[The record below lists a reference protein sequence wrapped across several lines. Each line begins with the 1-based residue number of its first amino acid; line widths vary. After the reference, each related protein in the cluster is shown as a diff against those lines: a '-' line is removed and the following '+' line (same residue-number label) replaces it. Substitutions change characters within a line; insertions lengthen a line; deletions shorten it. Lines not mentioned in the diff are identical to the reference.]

1 MKMTVSAS
9 TPQPGGLRGGP
20 WVKLGPG
27 HIAMNTKSPAFSN
40 KPLPD
45 SELITDTARVARL
58 LDRLAKHHSLLTVV
72 MPGQPEAF
80 TSSVVEVA
88 EPHVLLDELLPNS
101 GHPLLLAQKKI
112 QATGKLDGID
122 IRFVSELDGFDD
134 EDGMVT
140 YRVRLP
146 ARLEYR
152 QRRNDFRAH
161 IPISTVIRV
170 VMIDDRENIFEGELY
185 DLSRGGAGIVLPFDE
200 AVLVPGRW
208 YYCAIEL
215 PGSAWLFCDI
225 EQRHWKELHAA
236 GKHLAGTRF
245 AGLTPMQTRLVG
257 RCISELQRE
266 QMKRRVTD

>member
-1 MKMTVSAS
+1 
-9 TPQPGGLRGGP
+9 
-20 WVKLGPG
+20 
-27 HIAMNTKSPAFSN
+27 MNTKTPTFPD

-45 SELITDTARVARL
+45 SELITDMARVARL
-58 LDRLAKHHSLLTVV
+58 LDRLAKHHSLLTIVI
-72 MPGQPEAF
+72 PGQSEAF

-101 GHPLLLAQKKI
+101 GHALLLAQKKL
-112 QATGKLDGID
+112 QATGKLEGID
-122 IRFVSELDGFDD
+122 IRFVAELEAFD
-134 EDGMVT
+134 EQDGMVT

-152 QRRNDFRAH
+152 QRRSDFRAH
-161 IPISTVIRV
+161 IPISSVIRV
-170 VMIDDRENIFEGELY
+170 VMVDDREHIFEGELY
-185 DLSRGGAGIVLPFDE
+185 DISRGGAGIILPFDE
-200 AVLVPGRW
+200 SVLEPGRW

-215 PGSAWLFCDI
+215 PGSSWLFCDI
-225 EQRHWKELHAA
+225 EQRHWKDLHAP

-245 AGLTPMQTRLVG
+245 ADLTPMQMRLVG